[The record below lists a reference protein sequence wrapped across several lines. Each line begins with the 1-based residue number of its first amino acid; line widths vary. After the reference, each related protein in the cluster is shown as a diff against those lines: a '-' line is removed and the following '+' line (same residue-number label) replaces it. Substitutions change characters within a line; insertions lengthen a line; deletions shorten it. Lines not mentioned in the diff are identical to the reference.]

1 MTARIFTGDEAAAL
15 LADYTATPRI
25 TFGDEC
31 LGGVPLCV
39 DGRELLYTEGD
50 DTEGDWIYVD
60 RWEAAMHD
68 AAPDLAAS
76 VEHHAARADA
86 AEASVH
92 QLTIERDGA
101 RAEVVRLRAELDAS
115 RDREL
120 TLDKLAPRA
129 ELPTPAEVLAVAEE
143 RDGDNSSV
151 VQVLCAHTLY
161 GVTGAMY
168 TVAAVA
174 VRGGVV
180 QAITEEAAENLR
192 AADGFILLAH
202 EGPVPWAWLT
212 PLPPPA
218 RPFGL
223 VINSEIAD
231 AIDGARA
238 GDASWFDLHHKLNVA
253 TLETNALRQSCGVFE
268 RAHNIAVE
276 QLVAKRDEADA
287 LREAVGLAEK
297 VIADLR
303 RRVAERDA
311 LVTSLSTRGR
321 VTSYWAIL
329 GDGVTVHAYACFG
342 VSLWLAYSVG
352 TGGSVGSGSNPR
364 EAVESLARNLGLT
377 GALVAPVVEVTD
389 VFDEVVAAIDRGA
402 K

>member
-1 MTARIFTGDEAAAL
+1 MTARIFTGDEALGLRKGTTPGPWKHLRYPAL
-15 LADYTATPRI
+15 SIEAGGYTVATI
-25 TFGDEC
+25 EDVSDC
-31 LGGVPLCV
+31 
-39 DGRELLYTEGD
+39 DGALF
-50 DTEGDWIYVD
+50 
-60 RWEAAMHD
+60 A

-92 QLTIERDGA
+92 QLTLERDGARKALDASQEARIKQSLELADA

-231 AIDGARA
+231 AIDAM
-238 GDASWFDLHHKLNVA
+238 
-253 TLETNALRQSCGVFE
+253 
-268 RAHNIAVE
+268 IVE
-276 QLVAKRDEADA
+276 PP
-287 LREAVGLAEK
+287 
-297 VIADLR
+297 
-303 RRVAERDA
+303 
-311 LVTSLSTRGR
+311 T
-321 VTSYWAIL
+321 
-329 GDGVTVHAYACFG
+329 
-342 VSLWLAYSVG
+342 
-352 TGGSVGSGSNPR
+352 
-364 EAVESLARNLGLT
+364 T
-377 GALVAPVVEVTD
+377 GAPD
-389 VFDEVVAAIDRGA
+389 SSAASATTPIRP
-402 K
+402 

>member
-92 QLTIERDGA
+92 QLTMERDGA
-101 RAEVVRLRAELDAS
+101 RKALDASQEARIKQSLELADACAEVVRLRAELDAS

-231 AIDGARA
+231 AIDGVQRWAIMSTD
-238 GDASWFDLHHKLNVA
+238 DA
-253 TLETNALRQSCGVFE
+253 
-268 RAHNIAVE
+268 AHAFV
-276 QLVAKRDEADA
+276 R
-287 LREAVGLAEK
+287 
-297 VIADLR
+297 
-303 RRVAERDA
+303 
-311 LVTSLSTRGR
+311 RGR
-321 VTSYWAIL
+321 YANDGAWVARHVTAQEL
-329 GDGVTVHAYACFG
+329 ADGAT
-342 VSLWLAYSVG
+342 
-352 TGGSVGSGSNPR
+352 PQ
-364 EAVESLARNLGLT
+364 EAVENLARLLGFS
-377 GALVAPVVEVTD
+377 GATVVRVVETIAAQNVD
-389 VFDEVVAAIDRGA
+389 AIDGGA